1 MEVFHFSEQ
10 PYPEAWKHGLESLRN
25 TIPNSYCD
33 PKVARQIYL
42 ERQDEWALCD
52 ELGIHIAF
60 NEHHCSA
67 TCISASP
74 EVTMSILARITKNVQ
89 LLPIGFQI
97 ANRPNPLLLAEQIAM
112 ADVISG
118 GRIQLGLVK
127 GAPFELSPANSNPG
141 RYMDRFWEAHDLIL
155 KALSTRDGPF
165 NFEGEFIHYRQ
176 ANIWPQPWQQP
187 HPPVWIP
194 TGSAESTIE
203 VAKRGHNLAVFLAG
217 RNLKKLY
224 DVYKKTAVDLGRP
237 MPGPEKF
244 GYLCLCAVAD
254 TREKAL
260 KRAYDIHGYLR
271 TTTIISEA
279 FMNPPGYMSVEGNA
293 KWLRMGISRGRA
305 GNHYPATL
313 KDGTVINQA
322 TATMEQLIDAN
333 ILFAGT
339 PDEVY
344 DQMCEFNDYVGGI
357 GNFVMMFHGGEMP
370 HADASDSLTMFA
382 KEVLPRLKERYPT
395 RPAIAKAA

>member
-10 PYPEAWKHGLESLRN
+10 PYPEGWGQGLESLRN
-25 TIPNSYCD
+25 TIPNALCD
-33 PKVARQIYL
+33 PKIARQIYM

-52 ELGIHIAF
+52 ELGINVAF
-60 NEHHCSA
+60 NEHHCSS
-67 TCISASP
+67 TCISAAP

-89 LLPIGFQI
+89 ILPIGFQI
-97 ANRPNPLLLAEQIAM
+97 ANRPNPLLVAELIAM

-118 GRIQLGLVK
+118 GRLQVGLVK

-141 RYMDRFWEAHDLIL
+141 RYMERFWEAHDLIL

-165 NFEGEFIHYRQ
+165 NFEGEFFHYRQ

-187 HPPVWIP
+187 HPPIWIP
-194 TGSAESTIE
+194 TGSPESTAE
-203 VAKRGHNLAVFLAG
+203 VARRGHNLVVFLAG

-224 DVYKKTAVDLGRP
+224 DIYKKTTVEMGRP

-244 GYLCLCAVAD
+244 GYLSLCAVAE

-260 KRAYDIHGYLR
+260 QRAHDIHGYLR

-279 FMNPPGYMSVEGNA
+279 FMNPPGYMSVDGNV
-293 KWLRMGISRGRA
+293 KWLRMGVARGRA
-305 GNHYPATL
+305 GNHYPATM

-339 PDEVY
+339 PDDVY
-344 DQMCEFNDYVGGI
+344 NQMCEFTDHVGGVGSHI
-357 GNFVMMFHGGEMP
+357 MMFQGGTMP
-370 HADASDSLTMFA
+370 HAEATDSLKMFA
-382 KEVLPRLKERYPT
+382 RDVLPRLKERYPSN
-395 RPAIAKAA
+395 PAVAKAA